1 MVIAMLGTTRS
12 EWPSV
17 ITMKGAANDATS
29 WMTLAMVSQA
39 TVSGLG
45 TDGPVLRKHPRVKE
59 GEN

>member
-29 WMTLAMVSQA
+29 WMTLAMV
-39 TVSGLG
+39 T
-45 TDGPVLRKHPRVKE
+45 PRSKRAASLPRGRGVRPSVAHSP
-59 GEN
+59 